1 MILKSVLLNNFR
13 NYEKKEVEFSPE
25 INLIYGNNGSG
36 KTNILEAISVI
47 SNLKSFRNSNDRNM
61 LKWNSEF
68 YYCRGEVSEAD
79 YSRFEVGYYHEN
91 DQSRKKIKIDDQEIR
106 KISEY
111 YGKLMTVSFVPTDI
125 NILGSTPDIRRKYF
139 DSVIS
144 KLSPDYINDLNRFR
158 DILNSRNV
166 LLKKI
171 KDGKSSINHLDVW
184 NRLIAE
190 KTSTIIKK
198 RHEFINTFSRI
209 FNKSY
214 SLISGEQDPPY
225 LFYKPS
231 IKTENADE
239 IYNIFLSDIK
249 SDIRRGS
256 TCQGPQ
262 RDDYIFSNTEGFNF
276 LGYSSQGQ
284 RRTAAVSLK
293 VAEYEIIKKLSK
305 KKSIIL
311 IDDIFSELDEIRR
324 FNMID
329 LLINE
334 GQLIFTMVNRENF
347 PIHENGNIK
356 YFKIDNGQ
364 IS

>member
-1 MILKSVLLNNFR
+1 MILTNLRLNNFR
-13 NYEKKEVEFSPE
+13 NYESREVEFSPD

-47 SNLKSFRNSNDRNM
+47 SNLKSFRNANDQSMIR
-61 LKWNSEF
+61 WNSEY
-68 YYCRGEVSEAD
+68 YYCRGDVSGSD
-79 YSRFEVGYYHEN
+79 FSRFEVGFYKDDE
-91 DQSRKKIKIDDQEIR
+91 QSRKKIKIDDYEIKR
-106 KISEY
+106 VSEY
-111 YGKLMTVSFVPTDI
+111 YGKMMTVSFVPSDI
-125 NILGSTPDIRRKYF
+125 NILGTTPDVRRKYF

-144 KLSPDYINDLNRFR
+144 KLFPDYINDLNRFR

-166 LLKKI
+166 VLKKI
-171 KDGKSSINHLDVW
+171 KEGSSNIKHLDVW

-190 KTSTIIKK
+190 KALCIIKK
-198 RHEFINTFSRI
+198 RDDFINIFSKI

-214 SLISGEQDPPY
+214 SIISGESHPPF

-231 IKTENADE
+231 IKADEIDE
-239 IYNIFLSDIK
+239 IYNTFLSDIK

-256 TCQGPQ
+256 TTQGPQ
-262 RDDYIFSNTEGFNF
+262 RDDYYFINSEGINF
-276 LGYSSQGQ
+276 LSYSSQGQ
-284 RRTAAVSLK
+284 RRTAAISLK
-293 VAEYEIIKKLSK
+293 VAEYEIIKSMRN

-329 LLINE
+329 LLMSE

-347 PIHENGNIK
+347 PLDKIGNIK
-356 YFKIDNGQ
+356 YFKIDNGEL
-364 IS
+364 I